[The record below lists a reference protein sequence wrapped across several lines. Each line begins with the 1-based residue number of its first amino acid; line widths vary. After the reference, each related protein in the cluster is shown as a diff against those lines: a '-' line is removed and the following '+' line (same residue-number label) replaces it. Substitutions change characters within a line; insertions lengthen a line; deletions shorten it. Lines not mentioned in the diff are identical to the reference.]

1 MLHGDLMDIKELLK
15 IESLLF
21 NVDDLD
27 WESDKEKENFQN
39 YVLDTINIDKR
50 IFYAHYILV
59 ILNEA
64 NQKDKNEYLKSV
76 FLEWIYIQ
84 KKTNSKKA
92 KIFSSI
98 AKLSESNDDNEYK
111 TIILD
116 LYRNI
121 VSELIDPY
129 LTLLYASLKF
139 SEGDFTAI
147 TNANYEQS
155 ELNKFEYIKSRDSSD
170 GFLSGYNSNVRNALS
185 HNNVDSIEFNNDKII
200 FKNIRR
206 GNPPKVARVE
216 WDLTTLNYGKRKMKK
231 LFF

>member
-1 MLHGDLMDIKELLK
+1 MDIKELLK
-15 IESLLF
+15 IESILF

-39 YVLDTINIDKR
+39 YVLDTINMDKR
-50 IFYAHYILV
+50 IFYVHYILV

-64 NQKDKNEYLKSV
+64 NQKDKNEYLKNV

-84 KKTNSKKA
+84 KKTNSNKV

-98 AKLSESNDDNEYK
+98 TKLSKITDDNVYK
-111 TIILD
+111 TNIMD

-139 SEGDFTAI
+139 KEGNFTTI

-155 ELNKFEYIKSRDSSD
+155 ELSKFEYIKSRDSSD

-185 HNNVDSIEFNNDKII
+185 HNNVGTIEFNGNKII
-200 FKNIRR
+200 FKNIKR
-206 GNPPKVARVE
+206 GNPPKVTRVE
-216 WDLTTLNYGKRKMKK
+216 WELSTLENN
-231 LFF
+231 LIDF